1 MANPLPIRDETSA
14 PTRVLLLGCG
24 DPPSEALDQMLRLAG
39 FRVLGAPSAEAARR
53 WSDGE
58 PFDVAV
64 VDLEGA
70 PLASV
75 AALQGFGTAHQVPE
89 IIVLESAAR
98 PADGAAAMKLGASA
112 VLRAPWTVDEL
123 RLVLDRAA
131 RSARDRR
138 ELAALR
144 VYVPQAALDALVGRS
159 AAAQQMREQLVMA
172 AQSDRPVLITGDSG
186 SGKHLA
192 ARTIHMLSRRA
203 AGQVI
208 TVDCATTSSELLERL
223 LFGQDSDRQTVW
235 EIARDG
241 TVVLDEVGAMSPSLQ
256 RRLADVLRTRALDES
271 VRPGVVVN
279 ARVIA
284 TQRSGA
290 TGTAAVECITEE
302 LHRHWRRGAIHVPSL
317 HERRSDIPLLAAA
330 IRERLGPQL
339 GVHLPELARDEVLRL
354 MGEEWPGNVRQLE
367 HAVIRLLTT
376 RAAAP
381 VAASAS
387 PLTAALESA
396 WTIER
401 LERAYIEQVLE
412 AVQGNQSRAAEVLG
426 IDRRTLY
433 RKLREYRDRA

>member
-1 MANPLPIRDETSA
+1 MANPLPNPASDTA
-14 PTRVLLLGCG
+14 PTRLLLLGCG
-24 DPPSEALDQMLRLAG
+24 DPCSEALDQMLRLAG
-39 FRVLGAPSAEAARR
+39 FRVVAAASVEAAKR

-64 VDLEGA
+64 VDLDGA

-75 AALQGFGTAHQVPE
+75 ASLQSLGTAHQVPE
-89 IIVLESAAR
+89 IVVIESESRPGDGLAAL
-98 PADGAAAMKLGASA
+98 KLGAAA

-123 RLVLDRAA
+123 RLVLERAA

-144 VYVPQAALDALVGRS
+144 VYVPQAALDAVVGRS
-159 AAAQQMREQLVMA
+159 AAAQQLREQLVLA
-172 AQSDRPVLITGDSG
+172 AQSDRPVLLTGDSG

-192 ARTIHMLSRRA
+192 ARTIHALSRRA

-223 LFGQDSDRQTVW
+223 LFGQETDRQTVW
-235 EIARDG
+235 EIAREG
-241 TVVLDEVGAMSPSLQ
+241 TVVLDEVGAMTPALQ
-256 RRLADVLRTRALDES
+256 RRLADVLRTRALEDS

-290 TGTAAVECITEE
+290 SGTATTECITDE

-317 HERRSDIPLLAAA
+317 HERRSDIPLMAAA

-376 RAAAP
+376 RATTPAP
-381 VAASAS
+381 ASQS
-387 PLTAALESA
+387 PLTAALGSG

-401 LERAYIEQVLE
+401 LERAYIEQVLDT
-412 AVQGNQSRAAEVLG
+412 VDGNQSRAAEVLG

-433 RKLREYRDRA
+433 RKLREYREAV